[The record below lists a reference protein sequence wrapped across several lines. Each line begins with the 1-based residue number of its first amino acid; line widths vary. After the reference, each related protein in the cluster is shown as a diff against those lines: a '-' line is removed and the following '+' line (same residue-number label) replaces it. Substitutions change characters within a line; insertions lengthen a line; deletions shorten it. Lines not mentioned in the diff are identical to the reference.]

1 MFNRFRST
9 LIYIFIS
16 FFLASSLGYL
26 LNLYTERSSNYE
38 DQTLLK
44 INFLYEFSF
53 LDRMRHV
60 DRTLKSLK
68 NELNISIA
76 PPYRTYNQII
86 IVRSIFENNYS
97 YYKIYDTENI
107 LDTKKFTA
115 EINYDDVQ
123 YANSIIISYVDSK
136 EAIDNKLKYIE
147 NLLNTYIKTLFYEV
161 DEFVDITIK
170 KINYAKKVRRNKIDY
185 LNNVNI
191 FLSNNNNLIKKIDD
205 QEILFNILQ
214 DQLIDSEDKKI
225 INENQIQNFFNN
237 YIVTNTKLIENE
249 NDIKELEL
257 QLSLLNSDVLSDDFL
272 NSIRP
277 KIKPK
282 IVNTQELNIKGL
294 QYTIDIYDY
303 IILFFV
309 ILTLFLVGD
318 YLKNRIRYGE

>member
-16 FFLASSLGYL
+16 FFLALSLGYL
-26 LNLYTERSSNYE
+26 LNLYSERSSNYE
-38 DQTLLK
+38 DQKLLK

-68 NELNISIA
+68 NELNISIE

-170 KINYAKKVRRNKIDY
+170 KINYAKTVKHDKIDY
-185 LNNVNI
+185 LNKVNI

-225 INENQIQNFFNN
+225 IN
-237 YIVTNTKLIENE
+237 
-249 NDIKELEL
+249 
-257 QLSLLNSDVLSDDFL
+257 
-272 NSIRP
+272 
-277 KIKPK
+277 
-282 IVNTQELNIKGL
+282 
-294 QYTIDIYDY
+294 
-303 IILFFV
+303 
-309 ILTLFLVGD
+309 
-318 YLKNRIRYGE
+318 